1 MAHKTIHADYV
12 IHYQIAKTG
21 LSGSARN
28 RQTNQ
33 CTMALPNTQRAR
45 TTSKLKSLLIL
56 LKLKL

>member
-12 IHYQIAKTG
+12 IHYQIAKTR

-33 CTMALPNTQRAR
+33 CTMALPNTQHAR

>member
-21 LSGSARN
+21 LSGSAHN
-28 RQTNQ
+28 RQTNH

>member
-21 LSGSARN
+21 LSGSAHY
-28 RQTNQ
+28 RQTNH

-45 TTSKLKSLLIL
+45 TTPKSKSDIVNST
-56 LKLKL
+56 